1 MSTHPLSNDVHHM
14 LAAMQAF
21 SGVLHAETIALQSR
35 DMNTVEQLFPQK
47 REFAQLYHDA
57 MLRLDDQKDALK
69 SLDDMLKSKIKQA
82 GAHFS
87 EIVKQNL
94 VALESAKNVAERI
107 VDLVMDAAR
116 RTVNDGPSYNRLGT
130 NNLNQETPVH
140 FKLNDVF

>member
-1 MSTHPLSNDVHHM
+1 MNAHALTNDVNHM

-35 DMNTVEQLFPQK
+35 DMNTVTQLFSQK

-57 MLRLDDQKDALK
+57 MLRLDDQRDLLK
-69 SLDDMLKSKIKQA
+69 SLDESLKNKMRNASN
-82 GAHFS
+82 HFND
-87 EIVKQNL
+87 IVQNNM
-94 VALESAKNVAERI
+94 VALESAKKVAERV

-130 NNLNQETPVH
+130 NNLNNDTPVH